1 MVDLQSKQPAIA
13 TQLAKII
20 GDLEKRP
27 FIKTVTLSTTDG
39 LAIIQTDNKAER
51 AAAVASLMAT
61 AAKQAQLML
70 DLDTCDE
77 IMLSLQNNN
86 FLVYHP
92 FTAGGT
98 RLILTVLFNKQ
109 TTYKRLL
116 THTSNKIKQIMENNL
131 ENNLWA

>member
-1 MVDLQSKQPAIA
+1 MVNLQSSWPAIA
-13 TQLAKII
+13 KQLVEII
-20 GDLEKRP
+20 DDLEKRP
-27 FIKTVTLSTTDG
+27 FIQTATLSTTDG
-39 LAIIQTDNKAER
+39 LTIVQTDDKAER

-61 AAKQAQLML
+61 AAQQAQLIL
-70 DLDTCDE
+70 DLGTFDE

-98 RLILTVLFNKQ
+98 RLILTVLFNQQ

-116 THTSNKIKQIMENNL
+116 THTSNNIKQMMDNNL
-131 ENNLWA
+131 ENH

>member
-1 MVDLQSKQPAIA
+1 MVDLRSNQPAIA
-13 TQLAKII
+13 KKLGKII

-27 FIKTVTLSTTDG
+27 FIETVTLSTTDG
-39 LAIIQTDNKAER
+39 LAIVQTDNKAER

-70 DLDTCDE
+70 NLDRCDE

-98 RLILTVLFNKQ
+98 RLILTVLFKEQ

-116 THTSNKIKQIMENNL
+116 AHTSNSIKQIMDNNL
-131 ENNLWA
+131 ENHLWE